1 MELES
6 GKGGGGVREAKRVG
20 FPASYLHL
28 NQSGSA
34 LHSGPLLMASSKQST
49 PCLAMAIVIEAVA
62 RRK

>member
-6 GKGGGGVREAKRVG
+6 GKGGGDVREAKRVG
-20 FPASYLHL
+20 FPVSYLHF

-49 PCLAMAIVIEAVA
+49 SCLAMAIVIETRV